1 MGGVSVDS
9 GGGGGGKKSVDAQI
23 NMVPMID
30 LLVSCI
36 AFLLMTA
43 VWVQTGSVQ
52 ASQPRAPS
60 NAEPQE
66 NQTPQEQLKIQI
78 SPTGFRVGV
87 NAADMRDVGHTPQ
100 RFDELRTML
109 RTRLEANQ
117 QNREV
122 WLQPDTAVHYGEIVR
137 VMDVIYDVYGS
148 PSQNPANV
156 IRFL

>member
-43 VWVQTGSVQ
+43 VWTQIGSVQ
-52 ASQPRAPS
+52 AQQPRGRPAPDQ
-60 NAEPQE
+60 PQD
-66 NQTPQEQLKIQI
+66 QPQDQLKIQI
-78 SPTGFRVGV
+78 SPTGLRVGV
-87 NAADMRDVGHTPQ
+87 NATDMRDINNGPQ
-100 RFDELRTML
+100 RYDELKRML
-109 RTRLEANQ
+109 DERHRANA

-122 WLQPDTAVHYGEIVR
+122 WLQPDGAVSYQDIIR
-137 VMDVIYDVYGS
+137 VMDTVYEVFGLAS
-148 PSQNPANV
+148 RNEV
-156 IRFL
+156 TIRFL

>member
-9 GGGGGGKKSVDAQI
+9 GGGGGKKSVDAQI

-43 VWVQTGSVQ
+43 VWTQVGSLQ
-52 ASQPRAPS
+52 AQQPHGAPS
-60 NAEPQE
+60 PDQPQD
-66 NQTPQEQLKIQI
+66 QPQDQLKIQI
-78 SPTGFRVGV
+78 SPTGLRIGV
-87 NAADMRDVGHTPQ
+87 NATDMRDINHGAQ
-100 RFDELRTML
+100 QWDELK
-109 RTRLEANQ
+109 RLLDERHRANQ

-122 WLQPDTAVHYGEIVR
+122 WLQPDGAVSYQEIIR
-137 VMDVIYDVYGS
+137 VMDTVYEVYGLAS
-148 PSQNPANV
+148 RNEFT